1 MAPTV
6 WAGRLAVLVDPL
18 HGEHGSGNKDVL
30 SNWQFALVV
39 AALCVALLAVM
50 GVAS

>member
-1 MAPTV
+1 MPESVPTDAPV
-6 WAGRLAVLVDPL
+6 SG
-18 HGEHGSGNKDVL
+18 HGPGDDVL
-30 SNWQFALVV
+30 SNLEFVLVV